1 MNRSQKSAI
10 IEQLK
15 AQAAAASFSVV
26 TDFKGLSVEEL
37 TRLRIAVRDSG
48 NEYHVVKNTL
58 ARLAFSDS
66 AHESIKDLF
75 KENCAVALGAG
86 DPLALA
92 KVVSA
97 FAKSSKKLVIKHGC
111 LDGKPLTAADVD
123 ALATMPSKPE
133 LLARAL
139 GTMNA
144 VPTNFVCLF
153 ANIIRGLL
161 YALKAIEAKK
171 AAA

>member
-10 IEQLK
+10 IEELK
-15 AQAAAASFSVV
+15 AKAEAASFSVV

-37 TRLRIAVRDSG
+37 TRLRLAIRESG
-48 NEYHVVKNTL
+48 NDYYVVKNTL
-58 ARLAFSDS
+58 ARIAFSGTP
-66 AHESIKDLF
+66 HESIKDMF
-75 KENCAVALGAG
+75 KENCAVAFTEG
-86 DPLALA
+86 DPVALA
-92 KVVSA
+92 KVVST
-97 FAKSSKKLVIKHGC
+97 FAKSSKLFNVRHGS
-111 LDGKPLTAADVD
+111 LEGKALSGAEVD
-123 ALATMPSKPE
+123 ALATLPSKPE
-133 LLARAL
+133 LIARAL

-161 YALKAIEAKK
+161 YALKAIEEKK

>member
-15 AQAAAASFSVV
+15 AQATAASFSVV

-37 TRLRIAVRDSG
+37 TRLRIAVRNSG

-86 DPLALA
+86 DPVALA

-97 FAKSSKKLVIKHGC
+97 FAKTNKKLVIKHGC

-123 ALATMPSKPE
+123 ALATLPSKPE
-133 LLARAL
+133 LIARAL

>member
-37 TRLRIAVRDSG
+37 TRLRIAIRESG

-58 ARLAFSDS
+58 ARIAFSGS
-66 AHESIKDLF
+66 ANDSIKDLF
-75 KENCAVALGAG
+75 KENCAVALGSG
-86 DPLALA
+86 DPVALA
-92 KVVSA
+92 KVIAA
-97 FAKSSKKLVIKHGC
+97 FAKGSKKFSIRHAS
-111 LDGKPLTAADVD
+111 LDGKFLSGSDVE

-133 LLARAL
+133 LIARAL

-153 ANIIRGLL
+153 ANILRGLL
-161 YALKAIEAKK
+161 YALKAIEEKK

>member
-37 TRLRIAVRDSG
+37 TRLRIAIRESG

-58 ARLAFSDS
+58 ARIAFSGS

-75 KENCAVALGAG
+75 KENCGVAFGAG
-86 DPLALA
+86 DPVALA
-92 KVVSA
+92 KVVST
-97 FAKSSKKLVIKHGC
+97 FAKGSKKLVIKHGC
-111 LDGKPLTAADVD
+111 LDGKPLTGSDVET
-123 ALATMPSKPE
+123 LATMPSRPE

-161 YALKAIEAKK
+161 YALKAIEEKK

>member
-58 ARLAFSDS
+58 ARIAFSGS

-75 KENCAVALGAG
+75 KENCGVALGAG
-86 DPLALA
+86 DPVALA
-92 KVVSA
+92 KVVST
-97 FAKSSKKLVIKHGC
+97 FAKGSKKLVIKHGC
-111 LDGKPLTAADVD
+111 LDGKPLTGSDVET
-123 ALATMPSKPE
+123 LATMPSRPE

-161 YALKAIEAKK
+161 YALKAIEEKK

>member
-10 IEQLK
+10 VEQLK

-37 TRLRIAVRDSG
+37 TRLRSAVRDSG

-58 ARLAFSDS
+58 ARIAFSDS

-86 DPLALA
+86 DPVALA
-92 KVVSA
+92 KVVAA
-97 FAKSSKKLVIKHGC
+97 FAKTNKKLVIKHGC

-133 LLARAL
+133 LIARAL

>member
-15 AQAAAASFSVV
+15 AQAEAASFTVV

-37 TRLRIAVRDSG
+37 TRLRVAIRESG

-58 ARLAFSDS
+58 ARIAFSGS

-75 KENCAVALGAG
+75 KENCGLALGAG
-86 DPLALA
+86 DPVALA
-92 KVVSA
+92 KVVST
-97 FAKSSKKLVIKHGC
+97 FAKGSKKLVIKHGC
-111 LDGKPLTAADVD
+111 LDGKLLTGTDVET
-123 ALATMPSKPE
+123 LATMPSKPE
-133 LLARAL
+133 LIARAL

>member
-15 AQAAAASFSVV
+15 AQAEAASFTVV

-37 TRLRIAVRDSG
+37 TRLRVAIRESG

-58 ARLAFSDS
+58 ARIAFSGS

-75 KENCAVALGAG
+75 KENCGLALGAG
-86 DPLALA
+86 DPVALA
-92 KVVSA
+92 KVVST
-97 FAKSSKKLVIKHGC
+97 FAKGSKKLVIKHGC
-111 LDGKPLTAADVD
+111 LDGKPLTGKDVET
-123 ALATMPSKPE
+123 LATMPSKPE
-133 LLARAL
+133 LIARAL